1 MQAAKFCTMTSNSTT
16 SIQLRRR
23 QTRLLVLKHWL
34 GCESS
39 ASNLSLRSELTQRPL
54 QDCDSSSFP
63 FSIITVSFCTLAMS
77 MGKLH
82 NRSEYTAKHII
93 QGIHITMV

>member
-1 MQAAKFCTMTSNSTT
+1 MQAAKFCTNDLKEHNINSIET
-16 SIQLRRR
+16 RRPVF
-23 QTRLLVLKHWL
+23 QCSSTGL

-39 ASNLSLRSELTQRPL
+39 VPNLSLHLELTQHSL

-63 FSIITVSFCTLAMS
+63 FSIIAVSFCTLAIS

>member
-1 MQAAKFCTMTSNSTT
+1 MQAAKFCTMTSISTT

-23 QTRLLVLKHWL
+23 QTRPLVLKHRL

-39 ASNLSLRSELTQRPL
+39 APNLSLRSELTQRPL
-54 QDCDSSSFP
+54 QDCDSKP
-63 FSIITVSFCTLAMS
+63 FVSFCTLAMS